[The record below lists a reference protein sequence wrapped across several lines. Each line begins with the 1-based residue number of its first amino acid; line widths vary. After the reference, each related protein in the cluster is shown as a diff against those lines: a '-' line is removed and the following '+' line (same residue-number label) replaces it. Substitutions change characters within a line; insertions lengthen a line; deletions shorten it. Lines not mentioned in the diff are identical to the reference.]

1 MLQTVYHTLFQ
12 PATIQSAKDIKA
24 SWWHG
29 ALMVILVSTLFTLS
43 MASGWTLQQL
53 VLGLLLAWGQ
63 SLLTWWFLSLLFHFA
78 SDIFGGSGRIQ
89 QVLTATGFAITPL
102 LLWPLLTAFQIQ
114 WGAPGQTLAVVGAM
128 GLVFWCLTLL
138 GRLLAVSESIPL
150 DRALGALVMTLFLV
164 GVLLMSTVVLSGL
177 QIAFWGASLL

>member
-12 PATIQSAKDIKA
+12 PAIFQSSKDIKA
-24 SWWHG
+24 SWWQG
-29 ALMVILVSTLFTLS
+29 ALMVVGVSTLLTLS
-43 MASGWTLQQL
+43 MASGWNTQQL
-53 VLGLLLAWGQ
+53 VMGLPLAWGQ
-63 SLLTWWFLSLLFHFA
+63 SLLAWWFFSLLFHFA

-89 QVLTATGFAITPL
+89 QVLTATGFAMSPL
-102 LLWPLLTAFQIQ
+102 LLWPLLTAFQFQ
-114 WGAPGQTLAVVGAM
+114 LGSLGETLAVVGAM

-138 GRLLAVSESIPL
+138 SRLLAASEALSL

-164 GVLLMSTVVLSGL
+164 GVLFIAALVLSGL